1 MTGETAVSAL
11 VLDTIPYRDKDFV
24 VRLLTPE
31 EGVFSAMAFGA
42 RGSRKRF
49 PSGLDRLTL
58 VDAVLSHRGRGMPI
72 CKMATTRSVFWQIR
86 SDLDRSAVASVLSEV
101 LLLVHLE
108 PGESEPLFAFAKK
121 SLTQLEQGA
130 APGSPAAAL
139 NLVLGVLRS
148 LGFVPST
155 LACPDCLVGH
165 IAQSYRLRTDSGAL
179 YCRDHDRPGPHRI
192 TLTPTD
198 VRILGHCLE
207 ASDLAALGTISADG
221 MPMSAWRLLEKLQPW
236 LERTLGGR
244 LKSFSFL
251 LSLYAK

>member
-58 VDAVLSHRGRGMPI
+58 VDAVLSHRGRGMPV
-72 CKMATTRSVFWQIR
+72 CKMATTRSVFWQLR
-86 SDLDRSAVASVLSEV
+86 SDLDRSAVASILSEV
-101 LLLVHLE
+101 LMMVHLG
-108 PGESEPLFAFAKK
+108 PGESESLFAFAVRA
-121 SLTQLEQGA
+121 LTQLDEGA

-139 NLVLGVLRS
+139 HLVLGVLRN
-148 LGFVPST
+148 LGFIPSK
-155 LACPDCLVGH
+155 LLCPACREDH
-165 IAQSYRLRTDSGAL
+165 EAQGYRLRGDSGAL

-192 TLTPTD
+192 NLSPAD
-198 VRILGHCLE
+198 VRIFNHCLS
-207 ASDLAALGTISADG
+207 ASDLVALGAISVDG
-221 MPMSAWRLLEKLQPW
+221 MPHSALRLLENLQPW